1 MNEIMKFYE
10 SFFDEESGNT
20 REEGIK
26 QLEASLREE
35 CNVYSKQA
43 EDLRTNIKD
52 LVGVVN
58 DR

>member
-10 SFFDEESGNT
+10 SYFDEESGNT

-35 CNVYSKQA
+35 CKVYTKQA
-43 EDLRTNIKD
+43 EDITAKIKD
-52 LVGVVN
+52 IVGVVSN
-58 DR
+58 R